1 MIRIR
6 EAVLVEGRYDMARLS
21 SVVDAPIFQTN
32 GFGVFKDKE
41 LTSMLRR
48 LAEQRGIIILT
59 DSDSAGFLIRN
70 HISGVIPPHL
80 VKHAYIPPIFGKE
93 RRKAA
98 PSKEGLLGVEGMD
111 GETLLESLRRAGATI
126 LSENEHSGIVDNSS
140 DEPPL
145 TTWDLYSAGLSGNT
159 GSAGRRAALLSSLGF
174 PPAMTSARL
183 LTVLN
188 ACVSRSVFEK
198 LVDEITKK

>member
-21 SVVDAPIFQTN
+21 SIVDAPIFQTN
-32 GFGVFKDKE
+32 GFGVFKNKE

-59 DSDSAGFLIRN
+59 DSDSAGFVIRN
-70 HISGVIPPHL
+70 HISGIIPPNL
-80 VKHAYIPPIFGKE
+80 VKHAYIPPVPGKE
-93 RRKAA
+93 RRKAV

-111 GETLLESLRRAGATI
+111 RETLMESLRRAGATI
-126 LSENEHSGIVDNSS
+126 LAENEQFGIADNDS

-145 TTWDLYSAGLSGNT
+145 TTWDLYSAGLSGIT

-174 PPAMTSARL
+174 PSAMTSARL

-188 ACVSRSVFEK
+188 ACISRSVFEK
-198 LVDEITKK
+198 LVEEITEK